1 MLSMFPFPIPK
12 VSHIYLY
19 PKPISMRF
27 GENKLID
34 LCKNKMGLDPNKKL
48 VFLFFNKAQNQI
60 KLFYID
66 ESGSQEIIK
75 VLPKGGFLL
84 PVAIANQKYIKIEM
98 SKLPSLF
105 RM

>member
-34 LCKNKMGLDPNKKL
+34 LCKNKMGLDPNKEL
-48 VFLFFNKAQNQI
+48 VFLFFNKA
-60 KLFYID
+60 
-66 ESGSQEIIK
+66 
-75 VLPKGGFLL
+75 
-84 PVAIANQKYIKIEM
+84 
-98 SKLPSLF
+98 
-105 RM
+105 